1 MIFSENSTAKTPSA
15 DQIASLQQW
24 WASAGVDLD
33 FVDQPQSLLE
43 KVADTAI
50 RHDKSPTGAAV
61 TNVQEQRAR
70 FTSKQNF
77 PESVDAFLQ
86 WLQKP
91 ENLIEQDW
99 ARELAAPK
107 GQLQPRFMIVSAIPE
122 SVSQGIATHFSKQS
136 SDLVQNMI
144 KALGSDLEHCFHT
157 PLALRRP
164 IDGQIPN
171 DCIQPLVDRLRH
183 LVALVK
189 PKQIILFGDTLS
201 QALFGV
207 DLLAARKKKQF
218 INHIS
223 SKTEAIVTFH
233 PRILLARPELK
244 TEAWKDL
251 QQLTRIGA
259 Q

>member
-1 MIFSENSTAKTPSA
+1 MIFSENSTAKTPSS

-33 FVDQPQSLLE
+33 FVDQPHSLLE
-43 KVADTAI
+43 KVAETAI
-50 RHDKSPTGAAV
+50 KPDKNPTVEAV
-61 TNVQEQRAR
+61 SNVQEERTKFAA
-70 FTSKQNF
+70 KQNF
-77 PESVDAFLQ
+77 PENIDAFLQ
-86 WLQKP
+86 WLQNP
-91 ENLIEQDW
+91 ENLIEKDW
-99 ARELAAPK
+99 ARELATPK
-107 GQLQPRFMIVSAIPE
+107 GRLNPQYMIVSAIPE
-122 SVSQGIATHFSKQS
+122 SVNQGITTHFSKQS
-136 SDLVQNMI
+136 DELVRNMI

-157 PLALRRP
+157 PLALKRP
-164 IDGQIPN
+164 IDGQIP
-171 DCIQPLVDRLRH
+171 DGFIQPLVDRLQH
-183 LVALVK
+183 LIALVK
-189 PKQIILFGDTLS
+189 PKQIVLFGDTLS
-201 QALFGV
+201 QALFGI

-218 INHIS
+218 INHVS